1 MSSFKHG
8 LSAYK
13 TNRCRCGICAAAN
26 LEYERKQT
34 VVRRKRFTNVQDPHD
49 TYTLGEMKAIRQ
61 MEGT

>member
-1 MSSFKHG
+1 MNSFKHG

-13 TNRCRCGICAAAN
+13 TNRCRCSICAAAN

-34 VVRRKRFTNVQDPHD
+34 VVRRKRFTNVEDPHD

>member
-13 TNRCRCGICAAAN
+13 RHRCRCDICSAAN
-26 LEYERKQT
+26 LDYERKQT
-34 VVRRKRFTNVQDPHD
+34 VVRRKRSNNIIDPYD
-49 TYTLGEMKAIRQ
+49 TYTLKEMKAIRQ